1 MEYAKEKLLK
11 LGGFNTNVKKLEF
24 SKEKR
29 TSKIFKIV
37 KEHKF
42 ISIVIG
48 LFFLFS
54 AINII
59 LIYNFFKI
67 L

>member
-1 MEYAKEKLLK
+1 MEYA
-11 LGGFNTNVKKLEF
+11 
-24 SKEKR
+24 KEKR

-42 ISIVIG
+42 ISTVIG